1 MMLRGVVMGVVV
13 KSALLDVDAFIT
25 EALLMGANDSGS

>member
-1 MMLRGVVMGVVV
+1 MGVVV